1 MTHAIQ
7 LHETGGPEV
16 MKWEAVDVAAPGL
29 GEALLRQTVV
39 GLNYIDTY
47 QRKGVYP
54 IALPGSIGMEATGVV
69 EAVGEGVTN
78 VKPGD
83 RVGYV
88 MGPAGAYA
96 ERRTY
101 PASRLIALPDDIADE
116 AAAAMML
123 KGLTAAYLTQRTFPV
138 QAGQTVLF
146 HAAAGGVGLIICQWL
161 NMMGATVIGT
171 VSREEKAA
179 VAKAHGCHHTI
190 NYSSENFADR
200 VKEITNGAGVPVVYD
215 GVGAATWEGSL
226 KALSPFGYYVSF
238 GAASGPVPPLPGT
251 ALAPKALYYTRPGLA
266 PHTATPELM
275 QGLAEPL
282 FDAVR
287 KGLKIEI
294 NQRFALRDAADA
306 HRALEGRQTT
316 GSTLLMID

>member
-16 MKWEAVDVAAPGL
+16 MKWEAVDVAAPGP

-39 GLNYIDTY
+39 GAELHRHLSA
-47 QRKGVYP
+47 QRRLSDRP
-54 IALPGSIGMEATGVV
+54 ARIHRDGSRQGVV

-190 NYSSENFADR
+190 NYSSENFAD
-200 VKEITNGAGVPVVYD
+200 
-215 GVGAATWEGSL
+215 
-226 KALSPFGYYVSF
+226 
-238 GAASGPVPPLPGT
+238 SGE
-251 ALAPKALYYTRPGLA
+251 RD
-266 PHTATPELM
+266 H
-275 QGLAEPL
+275 
-282 FDAVR
+282 
-287 KGLKIEI
+287 
-294 NQRFALRDAADA
+294 QRRWCPSCL
-306 HRALEGRQTT
+306 
-316 GSTLLMID
+316 